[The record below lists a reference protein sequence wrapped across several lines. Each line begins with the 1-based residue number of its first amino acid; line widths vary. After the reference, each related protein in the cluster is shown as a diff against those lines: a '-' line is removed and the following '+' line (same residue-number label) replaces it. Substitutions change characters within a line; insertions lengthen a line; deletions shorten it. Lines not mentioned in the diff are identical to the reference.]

1 MSENIFNDQL
11 EDEQNDD
18 ITIDV
23 LVGEARKYKDGNALA
38 KAYVNAEE
46 HIENLKRDLALARE
60 AANKP
65 ASPAEDD
72 DTGQKKDPVQS
83 SSPQLKEE
91 DWRSRIREELKV
103 VSEEEK
109 AKTNLNAVQAKMLE
123 QFGDEK
129 KANAAIIAKASELGV
144 TTKWLEDMAIAT
156 PNAFFQVIGI
166 TNATPNGT
174 PAPRSEKN
182 INANFHPI
190 SGERGY
196 SYYRELSRTNKAMYF
211 SPATQKEIM
220 DQRKKLGA
228 DYYKI

>member
-11 EDEQNDD
+11 EDEQEDD

-46 HIENLKRDLALARE
+46 HIETLKRDLTLARE

-65 ASPAEDD
+65 TSPTEEDG
-72 DTGQKKDPVQS
+72 TGQNNTPVQS
-83 SSPQLKEE
+83 SSTQLKEE

-109 AKTNLNAVQAKMLE
+109 AKTNLNTVQARMLE
-123 QFGDEK
+123 QFGDER
-129 KANAAIIAKASELGV
+129 KANAAIVAKASELGV

-156 PNAFFQVIGI
+156 PNAFFQVIGV
-166 TNATPNGT
+166 TNTTPNGT
-174 PAPRSEKN
+174 PTPRSEKN
-182 INANFHPI
+182 TNANFNPT

-196 SYYRELSRTNKAMYF
+196 SYYRELSRTNKSTYF

-220 DQRKKLGA
+220 DQRKRLGT
-228 DYYKI
+228 DFYKI